1 MLKLMFIPFRV
12 IGGFLAGK
20 IATGLFR
27 RLWALIDSEQA
38 PDPEQRD
45 ASLGKL
51 VAGLA
56 LQGAVFQGVRGLTD
70 HGSRVAF
77 SRLTGRWPGKQHAK
91 PTDEKD

>member
-12 IGGFLAGK
+12 VGGFLAGK

-27 RLWALIDSEQA
+27 RIWAVIDSEQA
-38 PDPEQRD
+38 PAPEQRD

-51 VAGLA
+51 AAGLV
-56 LQGAVFQGVRGLTD
+56 LQGAVFQGVRGLVD

-77 SRLTGRWPGKQHAK
+77 SRLTGRWPGKKRAK
-91 PTDEKD
+91 PTDERA

>member
-20 IATGLFR
+20 IATGVFR

-51 VAGLA
+51 AVGLA
-56 LQGAVFQGVRGLTD
+56 LQGAVFQGVRGLAD

-77 SRLTGRWPGKQHAK
+77 RRVTGRWPGKKHAE
-91 PTDEKD
+91 PTGEKD

>member
-20 IATGLFR
+20 IATRLFR

-38 PDPEQRD
+38 PAPEQRE

-51 VAGLA
+51 AAGLA
-56 LQGAVFQGVRGLTD
+56 LQGAVFQGVRGLVD

-77 SRLTGRWPGKQHAK
+77 TRLTGRWPGAKRAKQ
-91 PTDEKD
+91 TDDQD